1 MANLGGEASIEV
13 NAPLAEVWALV
24 EDVAV
29 APEWQDGLERMTP
42 LEHDDK
48 GRPTL
53 VETESDAKVKT
64 ITTKVRFNYDE
75 GPAKLKWSQEKGD
88 LKSLDGAWILEELG
102 PEKTKVTYHLDGD
115 PGRMLGMLIR
125 GPVEGK
131 IRDILVNGRPGEL
144 KARIEGG

>member
-1 MANLGGEASIEV
+1 MANLGGEASVEV
-13 NAPLAEVWALV
+13 DAPIADVWALV
-24 EDVAV
+24 EDVAI
-29 APEWQDGLERMTP
+29 APEWQDGLESMTA
-42 LEHDDK
+42 LERDDQ

-53 VETESDAKVKT
+53 VETESDAKVRMIK
-64 ITTKVRFNYDE
+64 TKVRFNYDE
-75 GPAKLKWSQEKGD
+75 APTKLKWSQEKGD

-102 PEKTKVTYHLDGD
+102 PERTKVTYSLDGD

-144 KARIEGG
+144 KARVEGG

>member
-13 NAPLAEVWALV
+13 NAPLADVWALV
-24 EDVAV
+24 EDVAI
-29 APEWQDGLERMTP
+29 APEWQDGLERLTP
-42 LEHDDK
+42 LENDDK

-75 GPAKLKWSQEKGD
+75 EPNKLKWSQEKGD
-88 LKSLDGAWILEELG
+88 LKSLDGAWILEEVG
-102 PEKTKVTYHLDGD
+102 PEKTKVTYFLDGD